1 MLAREKMRTFYVYKI
16 DSTQDH
22 AKALSE
28 LHFGYVSFW
37 VQCAIQTHGLGQRG
51 RKWESE
57 PGNLYLTGCFEKQ
70 NIVPGQLSI
79 ATGVL
84 LANILNDRFGKNDRS
99 TGAIELKIGLKWP
112 NDLLVNGKKCGGVLI
127 EMAEYIYIGI
137 GINVHS
143 HPENGPNMNM
153 PAAHLPTV
161 DKEWLVRE
169 IMQNI
174 DEQFLKLKNYSIV
187 QQQWWDFAK
196 DWVDAWHLREPI
208 TGEVVGVDS
217 FGQLL
222 IKNSN
227 GEITARHQT
236 FV

>member
-1 MLAREKMRTFYVYKI
+1 MLARKKMHLFYVYRTN
-16 DSTQDH
+16 STQDH
-22 AKALSE
+22 AKALVE
-28 LHFGYVSFW
+28 LHFDCVSFW
-37 VQCAIQTHGLGQRG
+37 VQSAMQMHGRGQRG

-70 NIVPGQLSI
+70 NIAPGQLSI

-84 LANILNDRFGKNDRS
+84 LANILKTLLEKAGE
-99 TGAIELKIGLKWP
+99 AAELEVGLKWP

-127 EMAEYIYIGI
+127 EMSEHIYVGI
-137 GINVHS
+137 GINVHN

-161 DKEWLVRE
+161 NRECLAGE
-169 IMQNI
+169 IMQNM
-174 DEQFLKLKNYSIV
+174 DVQFFKLQNFETV
-187 QQQWWDFAK
+187 QEQWWGFAK
-196 DWVDAWHLREPI
+196 DWVGDWHLREPI

-217 FGQLL
+217 LGQLL
-222 IKNSN
+222 IRNSH
-227 GEITARHQT
+227 GEISARHQT

>member
-1 MLAREKMRTFYVYKI
+1 MRIFYVYKI
-16 DSTQDH
+16 NSTQDQ

-28 LHFGYVSFW
+28 LHLEVVSFW
-37 VQCAIQTHGLGQRG
+37 VQCAIQTHGRGQRG

-57 PGNLYLTGCFEKQ
+57 LGNLYLTGCVVKK
-70 NIVPGQLSI
+70 NVVPGQLSV

-84 LANILNDRFGKNDRS
+84 LANILKAHLEKTGGS
-99 TGAIELKIGLKWP
+99 TDGAIELKVGLKWP

-127 EMAEYIYIGI
+127 EMAEHIYIGI
-137 GINVHS
+137 GINVDN
-143 HPENGPNMNM
+143 HPENGPNINM
-153 PAAHLPTV
+153 PAAHLPTINM
-161 DKEWLVRE
+161 ECLAME
-169 IMQNI
+169 IIQNI
-174 DEQFLKLKNYSIV
+174 DAQFLKLQNFSIV

-196 DWVDAWHLREPI
+196 DWVDAWHLREPL
-208 TGEVVGVDS
+208 TGDVIGVDS
-217 FGQLL
+217 LGQLL

>member
-1 MLAREKMRTFYVYKI
+1 MHIFYVYKI
-16 DSTQDH
+16 NSTQDH

-28 LHFGYVSFW
+28 LHLGAVSFW
-37 VQCAIQTHGLGQRG
+37 LRSATQMHGRGQRG

-57 PGNLYLTGCFEKQ
+57 LGNLYLTGCFEKQ

-79 ATGVL
+79 GTGVF
-84 LANILNDRFGKNDRS
+84 LANILKAHLAKID
-99 TGAIELKIGLKWP
+99 GATDGAVELKVGLKWP

-127 EMAEYIYIGI
+127 EMAEHIYIGI
-137 GINVHS
+137 GINVRS
-143 HPENGPNMNM
+143 HPENGPDMNM

-161 DKEWLVRE
+161 NMECLAME

-174 DEQFLKLKNYSIV
+174 DEQFLKLQNFNIV

-196 DWVDAWHLREPI
+196 DWLGDWHLREPI
-208 TGEVVGVDS
+208 TGEVSGVDS
-217 FGQLL
+217 LGQLL
-222 IKNSN
+222 IRNSN